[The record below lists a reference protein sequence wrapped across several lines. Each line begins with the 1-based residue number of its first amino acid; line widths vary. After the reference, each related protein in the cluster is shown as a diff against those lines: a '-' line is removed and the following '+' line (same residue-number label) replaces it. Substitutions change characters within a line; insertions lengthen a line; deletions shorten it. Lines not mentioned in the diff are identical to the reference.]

1 MGLAPQVDLTL
12 KNLAMATTF
21 YHQRNKAKGFCNWC
35 EFNAW
40 PITLCVCWIE
50 FNYVGLF
57 HFVSLKDPEK
67 FKAWRILN
75 HNCELLQEF
84 FNLFFML
91 HKNHKCVYNSPMNIL
106 DIAIKVAGGTKKL
119 ALMLD
124 VKQNVVSNWRQRG
137 VPKSWEQVLKYKFK
151 KQIAEAQKAV

>member
-1 MGLAPQVDLTL
+1 
-12 KNLAMATTF
+12 
-21 YHQRNKAKGFCNWC
+21 
-35 EFNAW
+35 
-40 PITLCVCWIE
+40 
-50 FNYVGLF
+50 
-57 HFVSLKDPEK
+57 
-67 FKAWRILN
+67 
-75 HNCELLQEF
+75 
-84 FNLFFML
+84 ML